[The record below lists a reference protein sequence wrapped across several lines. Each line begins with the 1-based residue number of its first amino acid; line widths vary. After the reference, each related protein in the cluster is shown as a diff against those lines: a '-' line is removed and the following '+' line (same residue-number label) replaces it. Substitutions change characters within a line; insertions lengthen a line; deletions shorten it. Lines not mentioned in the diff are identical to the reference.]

1 MVITI
6 VIAIAA
12 ILAVYLAISAYIAHS
27 LMKVPRL
34 PLGDNPASVGL
45 SYEDVAFPSRV
56 DKLTLRGWY
65 IAGEREFTIIIVT
78 GMRQNRVD
86 YSIGILEITRYLVAK
101 GYSVLLFDQRG
112 RGESE
117 GKGVLL
123 TNFERDIGG
132 AVDYIKGRGCP
143 AQKIGF
149 IGFSAGAASAIV
161 FASQDNVAAL
171 VSDSCFANVADTFIG
186 KGASESG
193 LPMPIIK
200 IFGLGTLFMSRIMYG
215 YRKVNPI
222 DRVADV
228 ACPILFIQG
237 EKDNLVPVEDAYKLL
252 AASGKPSDEI
262 WIVPDAEHTET
273 YCIDPAGYIDMVASF
288 IAKIEQGKKR
298 PASTSS
304 R

>member
-86 YSIGILEITRYLVAK
+86 YSIGILEITRDLAAK
-101 GYSVLLFDQRG
+101 GYSVLLLDQRG

-193 LPMPIIK
+193 LPRPIIK

-222 DRVADV
+222 DRIADV

-237 EKDNLVPVEDAYKLL
+237 EKDDLVPVEDAYKLF

-273 YCIDPAGYIDMVASF
+273 YCIDPIGYIERVASF
-288 IAKIEQGKKR
+288 LAKVEQGKKR

-304 R
+304 Q

>member
-12 ILAVYLAISAYIAHS
+12 ILVVYLAISAYIAHS

-45 SYEDVAFPSRV
+45 SYEDVAFPSRI

-86 YSIGILEITRYLVAK
+86 YSIGILEMTRDLVAK

-112 RGESE
+112 RGESQ
-117 GKGVLL
+117 GNGVLL
-123 TNFERDIGG
+123 TKVERDIGG

-143 AQKIGF
+143 AEKTGF

-161 FASQDNVAAL
+161 FTSGEDVAAL

-193 LPMPIIK
+193 LPRLIIK

-222 DRVADV
+222 DRVANV

-237 EKDNLVPVEDAYKLL
+237 EKDDLVPVDDAYKLL
-252 AASGKPSDEI
+252 EASGKPLDEI

-273 YCIDPAGYIDMVASF
+273 YCIDPVGYIDRVASF
-288 IAKIEQGKKR
+288 LAKIEQGKKR

>member
-12 ILAVYLAISAYIAHS
+12 ILVVYLAISAYIAHS

-45 SYEDVAFPSRV
+45 SYEGVAFPSRI

-65 IAGEREFTIIIVT
+65 IAGEREFNIIIVT

-86 YSIGILEITRYLVAK
+86 YSIGILEMTRDLVAK

-117 GKGVLL
+117 GNGVLL
-123 TNFERDIGG
+123 TKVERDIGG

-143 AQKIGF
+143 AQQICF

-161 FASQDNVAAL
+161 FASGEDVAAL

-186 KGASESG
+186 KGTSESG
-193 LPMPIIK
+193 LPRLIIK

-222 DRVADV
+222 DRIADV

-237 EKDNLVPVEDAYKLL
+237 EKDDLVPVEDAYKLL

-262 WIVPDAEHTET
+262 WIVPDAKHTET
-273 YCIDPAGYIDMVASF
+273 YCIDPVGYIDRVASF
-288 IAKIEQGKKR
+288 LAKIEQGKKR